1 MAEIIKNSTKVKAI
15 VMTGYGINCDRETK
29 EVLDYVGFKTD
40 IVHIND
46 LIAKTKKFSDYNLI
60 VFAGGFSYGDDLGS
74 GKAYAAMIKNHLW
87 KELEEFKKN
96 GGLAIG
102 ICNGFQI
109 MTHLGLFSENLGEK
123 NVSLLHNDSARYI
136 CKWAILDVNQ
146 NSNCIFTK
154 GIKTLKVPIA
164 HGEGKF
170 YAEENTLNALEKN
183 NQVVVTYIEN
193 PNGALRNIAG
203 ICDKSGKF
211 FGLMP
216 HPERAAFFHHL
227 PNFHKLKEELRRE
240 GKEIPYEGDGIIIF
254 RNAFEYLKNK

>member
-1 MAEIIKNSTKVKAI
+1 MKTINAM

-29 EVLDYVGFKTD
+29 EVLDLVGFKTE

-46 LIAKTKKFSDYNLI
+46 LIEKKKKISNYDLI

-74 GKAYAAMIKNHLW
+74 GKAFAAMIKNHLW
-87 KELEEFKKN
+87 DEFESFKTN
-96 GGLAIG
+96 GGLIIG

-109 MTHLGLFSENLGEK
+109 MTHLGLFSEHLGDK

-136 CKWAILDVNQ
+136 CKWVELNVNT

-170 YAEENTLNALEKN
+170 YSEEKTLDLLEKN
-183 NQVVVTYIEN
+183 NQVVVKYVEN
-193 PNGALRNIAG
+193 PNGALRDIAG
-203 ICDKSGKF
+203 ICDKTGKV

-216 HPERAAFFHHL
+216 HPERAAFFHHM
-227 PNFHKLKEELRRE
+227 PNFHKLKEEYIRAE
-240 GKEIPYEGDGIIIF
+240 KEIPYEGNGIKIF